1 MSLWAVEW
9 HDDSPVPGTKARKK
23 RGATRGARDC
33 LRFVD
38 IDDEAFAWDRFPLP
52 ELLDA
57 NAGAFD
63 PWAVYNVKEHGLFWL
78 NGMKPHKEHPKP
90 KPRAF
95 QATERIQQAR
105 RRNPHLIQRNPHSAW
120 RSNPEVHIRTA
131 QH

>member
-52 ELLDA
+52 ELLDIA
-57 NAGAFD
+57 PTRPDYGD
-63 PWAVYNVKEHGLFWL
+63 LDLSPT
-78 NGMKPHKEHPKP
+78 
-90 KPRAF
+90 RA
-95 QATERIQQAR
+95 ARSLPVTRID
-105 RRNPHLIQRNPHSAW
+105 I
-120 RSNPEVHIRTA
+120 I
-131 QH
+131 